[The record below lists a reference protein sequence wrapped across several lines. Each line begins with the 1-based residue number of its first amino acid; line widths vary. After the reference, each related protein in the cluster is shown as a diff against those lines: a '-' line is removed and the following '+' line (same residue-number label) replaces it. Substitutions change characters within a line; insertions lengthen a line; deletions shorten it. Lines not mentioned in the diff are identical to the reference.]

1 VMVAGWAG
9 CLFSSLLTAAGSLA
23 LGLATAVWR
32 AVDMLPGYAGTGL
45 LAAVAAGLA
54 VWAGWTWLDHQLAA
68 LPEAWL
74 PDRRG

>member
-1 VMVAGWAG
+1 MHARGRWAVAGLAVG
-9 CLFSSLLTAAGSLA
+9 MLLLVAACS
-23 LGLATAVWR
+23 R
-32 AVDMLPGYAGTGL
+32 AAPPAPPGMLPGYAGTGL

-54 VWAGWTWLDHQLAA
+54 VWAGWIWLDHQLAA